1 MGILGA
7 VVFAPR
13 PPLREERH
21 RHTEPR
27 AAEGSGQPAAP
38 TAPVLSSVGPLSLFL
53 GGPQSA
59 PRGRPDTIRQN
70 AERASETVSAERTQT
85 PPPRQATPVPK
96 AQRGGGALVRP
107 RGDTL
112 GAGPLRAG
120 TELAS
125 GIRPGP
131 RGGCPHPAEPSNFR

>member
-1 MGILGA
+1 MVGDHMGILGA

-96 AQRGGGALVRP
+96 AQRGGGLSF
-107 RGDTL
+107 
-112 GAGPLRAG
+112 GPAG
-120 TELAS
+120 TL
-125 GIRPGP
+125 
-131 RGGCPHPAEPSNFR
+131 